1 MLRPLAHTAHPRS
14 RGENKLRAVL
24 SLLTD
29 GSSPLTRGK
38 HVGVRSA
45 DQPPRLIPAH
55 AGKTGHPLT
64 RGRRGRS
71 HPRSRGENTAGDQPL
86 RPRGAHPRSRGE
98 NQAVSE
104 QPREQEGSSPLTR
117 GKRVVVRANRL
128 DGRLIPAHAG
138 KTPNSKGEIRREE
151 AHPRSRGENLSR
163 PSATPSRRG
172 SSPLTRGKH
181 GSHGLVNANRGL
193 IPAHAGKTRSRR

>member
-1 MLRPLAHTAHPRS
+1 MWRPTFGLPWAHPRSRGENSIRNVNGQEAIGSSPLTRGNPSRACQRPGHSGLIPAHAGKTGSGAGLTRRSTAHPRS

-86 RPRGAHPRSRGE
+86 RPRG
-98 NQAVSE
+98 
-104 QPREQEGSSPLTR
+104 
-117 GKRVVVRANRL
+117 
-128 DGRLIPAHAG
+128 
-138 KTPNSKGEIRREE
+138 
-151 AHPRSRGENLSR
+151 
-163 PSATPSRRG
+163 
-172 SSPLTRGKH
+172 
-181 GSHGLVNANRGL
+181 L
-193 IPAHAGKTRSRR
+193 IPAHAGKTRRCRSSHASRRAHPRSRGENGL